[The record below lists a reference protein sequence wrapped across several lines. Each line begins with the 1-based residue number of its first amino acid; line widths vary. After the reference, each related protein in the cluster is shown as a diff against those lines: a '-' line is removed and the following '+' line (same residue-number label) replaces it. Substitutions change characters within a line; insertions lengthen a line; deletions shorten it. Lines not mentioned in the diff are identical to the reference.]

1 MYLFH
6 CNFSSCS
13 ESAEI
18 SHADSFCV
26 KIFFKQAEK
35 YVQNST
41 TPLSLSV
48 SKQCRIL
55 RTKTLCMCVLTVFPP
70 LGERGGGLSWTCL
83 KPCFPACGKKKTGT
97 FFYLKNCNEI
107 HTYASLSQ
115 NPSMGTHYIHF
126 HRVRNWNPGVRNA
139 TENLMAANFL

>member
-83 KPCFPACGKKKTGT
+83 KPCFPACGKKKQGHFLTW
-97 FFYLKNCNEI
+97 KI
-107 HTYASLSQ
+107 A
-115 NPSMGTHYIHF
+115 MKYIHMPLF
-126 HRVRNWNPGVRNA
+126 HKTLQWEHITFTFTGCEIETRESGMQLKISWLQ
-139 TENLMAANFL
+139 TLL